1 MKRTMT
7 ELIDE
12 LKKEEEVY
20 DYLKSQFNELC
31 ADSSEYAKNAAILDR
46 AMNSSKATI
55 DALAN
60 DIKKNNR
67 ITFMSVVNLCRNG
80 ITEFDKERADARQAL
95 KLAADAYE
103 VPLDNSMFE
112 TIYQNMIS
120 ATKRMNQMLSSVIS
134 TVKDVAKG
142 IYKGTISAVT
152 NTITSAR
159 NFVNDKFL
167 DVRMFFIDRAIEL
180 KQGKKSEYMNGS
192 EEQILSKKSAEK
204 RKANG
209 EITTIW
215 QDIDVS
221 KYNNNNNTIAGLT
234 EQLVKNEHGSTVHN
248 LEQAVNAAQTKID
261 TYTEFIASES
271 NKAVILANKIAIGF
285 QNHAKAKAEKAIDK
299 ADKEFNKLHEKMEKV
314 TEKVDKL
321 TSGIDKLEAKKE
333 ALNEKKSD
341 YEVPDMATPEE
352 EYSDY

>member
-46 AMNSSKATI
+46 AMDSSKATI

-134 TVKDVAKG
+134 IVKDVAKG

-159 NFVNDKFL
+159 NFINDKFL

-180 KQGKKSEYMNGS
+180 KQEKKSEYVNGS
-192 EEQILSKKSAEK
+192 KEQFLSKKCTEK
-204 RKANG
+204 IEANG

-215 QDIDVS
+215 QDVDVL
-221 KYNNNNNTIAGLT
+221 KYNNTIAGLT

-248 LEQAVNAAQTKID
+248 LEQTVNAAQAKID
-261 TYTEFIASES
+261 AYTSFIASES

-341 YEVPDMATPEE
+341 YEAPDMTTPEE

>member
-31 ADSSEYAKNAAILDR
+31 ADSSEYAKNAAILNR
-46 AMNSSKATI
+46 AMDSSKATI

-60 DIKKNNR
+60 DIKKNNH
-67 ITFMSVVNLCRNG
+67 ITFMSIVNLCRNG

-159 NFVNDKFL
+159 NFINDKFL

-180 KQGKKSEYMNGS
+180 KRDKVEN
-192 EEQILSKKSAEK
+192 LDT
-204 RKANG
+204 KANG
-209 EITTIW
+209 IVGKIMA
-215 QDIDVS
+215 Q
-221 KYNNNNNTIAGLT
+221 
-234 EQLVKNEHGSTVHN
+234 EHGSTVHS
-248 LEQAVNAAQTKID
+248 LEQTVNAAQTKID
-261 TYTEFIASES
+261 TYVKFIASES

-341 YEVPDMATPEE
+341 YEAPDITTPEE
-352 EYSDY
+352 EYFDY